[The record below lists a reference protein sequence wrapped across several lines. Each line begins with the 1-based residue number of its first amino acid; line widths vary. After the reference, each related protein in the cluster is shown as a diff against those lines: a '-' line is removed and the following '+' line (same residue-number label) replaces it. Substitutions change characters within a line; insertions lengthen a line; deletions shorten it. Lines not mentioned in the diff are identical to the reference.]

1 MSFRNALKTLL
12 SASLALLFFLLPSV
26 PASGQASPSPSVQ
39 SAGSPAA
46 VSSDAPHQHDAPA
59 VTGRVGWTM
68 RRGDAELDG
77 DGCRTGYLF
86 ELFDAIARKE
96 QIRFEYV
103 QAADRNE
110 IRELFSKGE
119 IDLCLT
125 DGYGPYSDDLVLLP
139 RSAGPLVK
147 FLCVR
152 GGDSRFC
159 ADDFPALNGMTLALP
174 AGADVRK
181 ELDALERE
189 KGFVTHRQTC
199 ASHSDVRTTLLLG
212 NADVAVLDNYDDTEG
227 LVVLSQ
233 FGLSDRQII
242 IRRGCPELEAAVSRG
257 MEGLFQSDPF
267 YLCRLH
273 EKYFEAHIS
282 KTIAFSREEL
292 LYIQNAAPLTVYL
305 HDDIPHVAWFQNG
318 DFTGYFPSLLR
329 KISQRTGL
337 KFNLIACNDSDELVS
352 AVKSDPAK
360 NSICIIPRSS
370 RFLQDEDLH
379 FIEPGSKS
387 SVVFLRKLDWHR
399 SIASVGFPEHGYSFQ
414 DLAQQRGLF
423 YREYKSEEE
432 GLDAL
437 LRGEVDAVMMESYRV
452 QVFMNSR
459 KYRNQLSV
467 SAEPD
472 QESEIAFVASSAAD
486 SSLLSIL
493 HKVCQSYSERDPL
506 SYMRESM
513 VVDYGSVSFWDVLL
527 DNWYVVLLVL
537 IVFGAALIIII
548 LQHRFTRKLEASNR
562 NKDVFLA
569 DMSHDFRTPLTAI
582 SGFAYLG
589 KTENDPRYYPE
600 IITSVAYMQELVN
613 DILNIRQYSEGKSLE
628 LQPEPLVA
636 ETLYDSILSVM
647 HGRASAKKIRI
658 DFESDISYPYIVVDP
673 MRVRQMFVNII
684 GNAIKYSASESVVE
698 VKVSDY
704 VRGHGVRV
712 RATITDHGEGMSQ
725 DFIKQR
731 IFRPFER
738 EKNAFS
744 AKEGGSGLG
753 LAITKIIMDRLGGTI
768 SVESELGKGS
778 TFTLDFPE
786 ETITKEEYD
795 QRHKEDGAAKGR
807 ELDFTGLH
815 VLLCEDNEINTFIV
829 SNILQKRGFIVD
841 CAENGKVGL
850 DTFMNSAIGYYQ
862 LILMDIR
869 MPVMDGIE
877 TAKAIRTLGRSDA
890 QLIPIIALS
899 ANAFEED
906 KMESAKAGMNAHLSK
921 PIDVDTLFRSIGQIL
936 NSY

>member
-1 MSFRNALKTLL
+1 MRYTVAMSFRTGLKTLL
-12 SASLALLFFLLPSV
+12 SASLALLLFSFPSV
-26 PASGQASPSPSVQ
+26 PAQGLAVSSPSVQ

-46 VSSDAPHQHDAPA
+46 ASADVQP

-68 RRGDAELDG
+68 RRGDAELNG

-86 ELFDAIARKE
+86 ELFETIARE
-96 QIRFEYV
+96 EHIRFEYV

-159 ADDFPALNGMTLALP
+159 ADDFSALSGMTLALP

-257 MEGLFQSDPF
+257 MESLLLSNPF
-267 YLCRLH
+267 YLGNLY
-273 EKYFEAHIS
+273 EKYFAARLS
-282 KTIAFSREEL
+282 KTVAFSREEL

-305 HDDIPHVAWFQNG
+305 HDDIPHVSWFQNG
-318 DFTGYFPSLLR
+318 EFSGYFPNLLR

-337 KFNLIACNDSDELVS
+337 KFTMIACNDSDELVA
-352 AVKSDPAK
+352 AVKSDPMK
-360 NSICIIPRSS
+360 SSVCIIPDSS
-370 RFLQDEDLH
+370 RFLQDENLH
-379 FIEPGSKS
+379 FIEPGSKN
-387 SVVFLRKLDWHR
+387 SVVFLTKWDRHR
-399 SIASVGFPEHGYSFQ
+399 TISSVGFPEHSYSFQ
-414 DLAQQRGLF
+414 DLAHRRGLF
-423 YREYKSEEE
+423 YREYKSDDDC
-432 GLDAL
+432 LDAL

-452 QVFMNSR
+452 QLFMNLR

-467 SAEPD
+467 SAEPAL
-472 QESEIAFVASSAAD
+472 ESEISFVASSEAD

-493 HKVCQSYSERDPL
+493 HKVCQTYSEADPW
-506 SYMRESM
+506 SYMRESV
-513 VVDYGSVSFWDVLL
+513 VVDYGNISFWEVLL

-548 LQHRFTRKLEASNR
+548 LQHRFTRQLEASNR
-562 NKDVFLA
+562 NKDMFLA

-582 SGFAYLG
+582 IGFAYLG

-628 LQPEPLVA
+628 LQPEPLIA

-647 HGRASAKKIRI
+647 HGRAASKKIRI
-658 DFESDISYPYIVVDP
+658 DFESDISYPYIVIDP

-684 GNAIKYSASESVVE
+684 GNAIKYSSSESVVE

-731 IFRPFER
+731 IFHPFER

-786 ETITKEEYD
+786 ETITKDEFD
-795 QRHKEDGAAKGR
+795 QRRKDDGSAKGR
-807 ELDFTGLH
+807 DLDFTGLH

-850 DTFMNSAIGYYQ
+850 DTFTNSAIGYYQ

-877 TAKAIRTLGRSDA
+877 AVKAIRALNRSDA

-921 PIDVDTLFRSIGQIL
+921 PIDVDILFRSIAQIL
-936 NSY
+936 NNY